1 MSSIGAHLGTLELC
15 IVVGCASY
23 AVRPLNPP
31 LLSHTKLNVLIAVS
45 VWVFC
50 NITHAEAFG
59 DPDSDIVT
67 EQPARG
73 KSALRAHDNPE
84 AVTEW
89 QQTAPNNDRK
99 SRGMESDLSV
109 SIDAD

>member
-1 MSSIGAHLGTLELC
+1 MLT
-15 IVVGCASY
+15 
-23 AVRPLNPP
+23 
-31 LLSHTKLNVLIAVS
+31 AVS
-45 VWVFC
+45 VWVFG
-50 NITHAEAFG
+50 NITRAEAFG
-59 DPDSDIVT
+59 DPGSNIVT

-89 QQTAPNNDRK
+89 RQTGADNGRH
-99 SRGMESDLSV
+99 SRGMESDISI

>member
-1 MSSIGAHLGTLELC
+1 M
-15 IVVGCASY
+15 
-23 AVRPLNPP
+23 
-31 LLSHTKLNVLIAVS
+31 LIAVS
-45 VWVFC
+45 VWVFG
-50 NITHAEAFG
+50 NIIRAEAFG
-59 DPDSDIVT
+59 DPDSNIVT

-89 QQTAPNNDRK
+89 QQTGADDGRQ
-99 SRGMESDLSV
+99 SWGMESDISV